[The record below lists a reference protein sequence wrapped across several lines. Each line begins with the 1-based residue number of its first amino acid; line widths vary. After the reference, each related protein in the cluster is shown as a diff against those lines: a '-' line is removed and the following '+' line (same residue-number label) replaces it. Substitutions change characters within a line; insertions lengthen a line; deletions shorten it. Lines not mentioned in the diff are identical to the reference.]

1 MARRTNIRDLPFKHN
16 TKPGLGFEILSLAWL
31 FAREHAGELP
41 ESLLAPQRPMFHM
54 IIVGTAGRAELVVDF
69 EPIPIGAGHIAV
81 FSRGRVQQ
89 FRPAP
94 PSLDAHLLVFSPEFL
109 ALGTDPR
116 EVDPLRAPRVLATSW
131 TRPSVKPSVADMR
144 EIKELCAQLAVEHAR
159 PIDALQAPLLSALL
173 RAVLLKLERYV
184 RAEAIPPAE
193 LERFF
198 TILEHDIMITRSV
211 AHYARKSGISPRR
224 LGELLLAHT
233 GRSTKQVIDERVV
246 LEQKRLLAH
255 TDISVKEL
263 AERTGFA
270 EPTNLVKF
278 FRHHTGTTPLE
289 FRMNLPSGRESSP
302 RR

>member
-1 MARRTNIRDLPFKHN
+1 MGKRTTIRDLPFKHN
-16 TKPGLGFEILSLAWL
+16 TKPGLGFEILSLASL
-31 FAREHAGELP
+31 FAREQAGELP
-41 ESLLAPQRPMFHM
+41 ESLFAPQRPMFHM
-54 IIVGTAGRAELVVDF
+54 IIVGTAGKGELVVDF
-69 EPIPIGAGHIAV
+69 EPVPIGDGKIVV

-89 FRPAP
+89 FRPGHK
-94 PSLDAHLLVFSPEFL
+94 LDGHLLVFSPEFV

-116 EVDPLRAPRVLATSW
+116 EVDPLRAPRVLSVGW
-131 TRPSVKPSVADMR
+131 TRPMIAPSATDLR
-144 EIKELCAQLAVEHAR
+144 EVRELCAQLVVEHGK
-159 PIDALQAPLLSALL
+159 PIDSLQAALLSALL

-184 RAEAIPPAE
+184 RAEDIPPAE

-198 TILEHDIMITRSV
+198 TILERDIGETRSV
-211 AHYARKSGISPRR
+211 AHYARKSGISSRR

-263 AERTGFA
+263 ADRTGFD

-278 FRHHTGTTPLE
+278 FRHHTGQTPLE
-289 FRMNLPSGRESSP
+289 FRTNLPSGRESSP